1 MDRHHLFFSV
11 VAVVVH
17 RLIAVVEVGI
27 YWYQLLGLVVDQQV
41 LFEFMGLQL
50 IWKTDVFDLDLL
62 DVLHGIIIND
72 YLVEDFEL
80 KVFLYSSWS
89 ITVARTW
96 SKMRIVVDFIIRQD
110 EDDLL

>member
-1 MDRHHLFFSV
+1 M
-11 VAVVVH
+11 VH

-27 YWYQLLGLVVDQQV
+27 DWYQLLGLVVDQQV

-50 IWKTDVFDLDLL
+50 IWKADVFDLDLL
-62 DVLHGIIIND
+62 DVLHGVIIND

-80 KVFLYSSWS
+80 KVLLCSSWS

-96 SKMRIVVDFIIRQD
+96 SNMRIVVDFIIRQD